1 MGYCPRNVLI
11 FLSGALDH
19 RRSAVNIN
27 TGSPRFF
34 FKDFSELYRAAFAEQ
49 DPEKKGLLLR
59 EVQKAIDDREQ
70 PYQVLPP
77 AA

>member
-1 MGYCPRNVLI
+1 VDSHSHPRL
-11 FLSGALDH
+11 G
-19 RRSAVNIN
+19 
-27 TGSPRFF
+27 

-49 DPEKKGLLLR
+49 DPEKKDLLLR

-77 AA
+77 AAA

>member
-1 MGYCPRNVLI
+1 V
-11 FLSGALDH
+11 D
-19 RRSAVNIN
+19 IN
-27 TGSPRFF
+27 GTSPRSP

-77 AA
+77 AAA